1 LTGLSQLAPTANS
14 RKSAITDT
22 STVVVFLDQRYHRT
36 PDRQVWTDGPF
47 PYTFFERY
55 LQVFDRVR
63 VVARVRD
70 ALSPSE
76 YWNAAG
82 GPGVDFAPVPYYIGM
97 TQYLAQC
104 RAVRRAAISAI
115 GPTDTV
121 LLRVPGQVATSVEGW
136 LRRRN
141 RPYGVE
147 VVGDPYDA
155 YAPGT
160 TTHALR
166 PLFRH
171 WFRHRMRKQVAGAAA
186 AAYVT
191 RDVLQQRFPAPA
203 DAPITHYSSVELS
216 ADAFVE
222 SARTFDPRTGPLRII
237 TVGSLEN
244 LYKGP
249 DTLIDALAQ
258 SVANGLDAELR
269 FVGGGKRVASLKQ
282 HAHRAGLDNRVH
294 FLGQLPAGVRI
305 REELDRADL
314 FVLPS
319 RAEGLPRALIEA
331 MARALPAIGSDIGGI
346 PELLHP
352 DQLVPAGDVAA
363 LAGKLM
369 ELANQPD
376 RLAAM
381 SAQNLRKAR
390 DYSEDI
396 LCERRDQFYERL
408 RSLTARSHS

>member
-1 LTGLSQLAPTANS
+1 MTGLSHVGSPTFS
-14 RKSAITDT
+14 RKSATTDT
-22 STVVVFLDQRYHRT
+22 STVVVFLDQRYYRT
-36 PDRQVWTDGPF
+36 PDGQVWSDGPF

-55 LQVFDRVR
+55 LRVFGRVR

-70 ALSPSE
+70 VSLPSE
-76 YWNAAG
+76 HWNAAG
-82 GPGVDFAPVPYYIGM
+82 GPHVDFAPVPYYVGM
-97 TQYLAQC
+97 KQYLANCLSVQ
-104 RAVRRAAISAI
+104 RAAIGAI
-115 GPTDTV
+115 GPGDTV
-121 LLRVPGQVATSVEGW
+121 LLRVPSQVATSVEGW
-136 LRRRN
+136 LRRHG

-160 TTHALR
+160 TTHPLR
-166 PLFRH
+166 PLFRR
-171 WFRHRMRKQVAGAAA
+171 WFTYRLRKQVAGAVA

-191 RDVLQQRFPAPA
+191 RDVLQQRFPARS
-203 DAPITHYSSVELS
+203 DAPITHYSSVELP

-222 SARTFDPRTGPLRII
+222 RPRPLAPRTGPLRII

-249 DTLIDALAQ
+249 DTLIDALAR
-258 SVANGLDAELR
+258 SVATGLDAELR
-269 FVGGGKRVASLKQ
+269 FVGGGKRVASLQQ
-282 HAHRAGLDNRVH
+282 HAQRLGLGSRMH

-331 MARALPAIGSDIGGI
+331 MARALPAIGSNIGGI
-346 PELLHP
+346 PELLDSEHLLP
-352 DQLVPAGDVAA
+352 ADNVPA
-363 LAGKLM
+363 LATKLT

-376 RLAAM
+376 RLATM
-381 SAQNLRKAR
+381 SARNFRKAR
-390 DYSEDI
+390 DYGDEI
-396 LCERRDQFYERL
+396 LRERRDQFYERL
-408 RSLTARSHS
+408 RSLTARARS

>member
-1 LTGLSQLAPTANS
+1 MTGLSQVAPTADS
-14 RKSAITDT
+14 RQSAIIDT

-36 PDRQVWTDGPF
+36 PDRQVWTNGPF

-55 LQVFDRVR
+55 LRVFGRVR

-70 ALSPSE
+70 VPLPSE

-82 GPGVDFAPVPYYIGM
+82 GLRVDFAPVPYYVGM
-97 TQYLAQC
+97 TQYLANC
-104 RAVRRAAISAI
+104 RAVRRAAITAI
-115 GPTDTV
+115 GPTDTI

-160 TTHALR
+160 TTHPLR
-166 PLFRH
+166 PLFRR
-171 WFRHRMRKQVAGAAA
+171 WFPYRLRKQVAGAAA

-191 RDVLQQRFPAPA
+191 RDVLQRRFPARS
-203 DAPITHYSSVELS
+203 DAHITHYSSVELP
-216 ADAFVE
+216 ADSFVE
-222 SARTFDPRTGPLRII
+222 RPRPLVPRTGPLRII

-249 DTLIDALAQ
+249 DTLIDALAR
-258 SVANGLDAELR
+258 SVATGLDAELR
-269 FVGGGKRVASLKQ
+269 FVGGGKQVASLKEQ
-282 HAHRAGLDNRVH
+282 AHRAGLGSRVH
-294 FLGQLPAGVRI
+294 FLGQLPSGVRI
-305 REELDRADL
+305 REELDRANL

-331 MARALPAIGSDIGGI
+331 MARALPAIASNIGGI
-346 PELLHP
+346 PELLQPEHMF
-352 DQLVPAGDVAA
+352 PADNAPA
-363 LAGKLM
+363 LSGKLS
-369 ELANQPD
+369 EIANQPD
-376 RLAAM
+376 GLAAM
-381 SAQNLRKAR
+381 SARNLRKAH
-390 DYSEDI
+390 DYGEEI
-396 LCERRDQFYERL
+396 LRERRDQFYERL
-408 RSLTARSHS
+408 RSLTARAHS